1 MFKHCLLT
9 FSHWPEEDCHL
20 PHLWTSYAHVS
31 VFSPLSVLIT
41 ISRLN
46 LMIFQYA
53 LIWGK
58 SHPAFI
64 SFIIKKG
71 FKICS
76 LFNCL
81 ILFSSSGCKWQRG
94 EIRITK
100 KKKKKN
106 YHRQDKE
113 HEEWRKRNSL
123 KMVFFF
129 PPLYTSRCYPMNMPN
144 KHEISLCVQ
153 PLSESLVPFI
163 AVQLPMAGTT

>member
-1 MFKHCLLT
+1 
-9 FSHWPEEDCHL
+9 
-20 PHLWTSYAHVS
+20 
-31 VFSPLSVLIT
+31 
-41 ISRLN
+41 
-46 LMIFQYA
+46 MIFQYA

-100 KKKKKN
+100 KKKKKWITIGKTRWMKN
-106 YHRQDKE
+106 GER
-113 HEEWRKRNSL
+113 
-123 KMVFFF
+123 
-129 PPLYTSRCYPMNMPN
+129 
-144 KHEISLCVQ
+144 EIL
-153 PLSESLVPFI
+153 LRWFLRW
-163 AVQLPMAGTT
+163 LPYEYAK